1 MRAACGLTL
10 VLAAGV
16 LAADDKPAKVENP
29 YRDAKVGDWI
39 EWKTNDVVMRHT
51 VTARTEAKLTLR
63 IDQTVGGK
71 KGPPLEQAIDLKGPY
86 PPVAKKDP
94 EDETKTVVEKLGSG
108 KETLTIGG
116 KKYDCEWTKNKTTIT
131 FKGGTE
137 FVSVST
143 VWHCKDVPLGGA
155 VRTESVVGGKTHVT
169 ELSGFE
175 RGK

>member
-1 MRAACGLTL
+1 MRAAGGLAL

-29 YRDAKVGDWI
+29 YRDAKVGDWV
-39 EWKTNDVVMRHT
+39 EWKSGDVVVRHT

-71 KGPPLEQAIDLKGPY
+71 KGPPVEQVIDLKGPY
-86 PPVAKKDP
+86 PPAAAKDP
-94 EDETKTVVEKLGSG
+94 EDETRTVVEKLGSG

-116 KKYDCEWTKNKTTIT
+116 TKYDCEWTKSRTTIT
-131 FKGGTE
+131 FKGGKE

-155 VRTESVVGGKTHVT
+155 VRTESVVNGQTHVT

-175 RGK
+175 RGQ